1 MSDVLSSQAGAVL
14 TLTINRPKA
23 RNSLVK
29 SVLTELSESFTKAA
43 SDATIRTVVLKGAEG
58 HFCAGADLKQTFAED
73 PDLLDRAEE
82 YMDRFHAVILA
93 IVRCPKPIVAQMQGG
108 AVGFGADL
116 ALACDFRTASHD
128 AYLQE
133 KFTKIGLLPDGGGTL
148 WLPKLLGLSRAMQ
161 LVLLAEKL
169 DAKTMNDW
177 GLLTR
182 LTAPAGIDA
191 TTEALAAELAL
202 GSPLAFA
209 ASKRAMHASL
219 GSIEDALKRER
230 TEQVKLL
237 RSNDCM
243 EGVMAWAQKRT
254 PNFVGQ

>member
-1 MSDVLSSQAGAVL
+1 MSDVLKAQSGAVL

-29 SVLTELSESFTKAA
+29 SVLHDLTEAFTGASSDES
-43 SDATIRTVVLKGAEG
+43 IRAVILKGADG

-82 YMDRFHAVILA
+82 YMDRFHGLIKS
-93 IVRCPKPIVAQMQGG
+93 IVHSPKPIIAQMQGG

-116 ALACDFRTASHD
+116 ALACDFRTASED

-161 LVLLAEKL
+161 LVFLAEKVE
-169 DAKTMNDW
+169 AKQMNEW
-177 GLLTR
+177 GLLTK
-182 LTAPAGIDA
+182 LTSSAEIEG
-191 TTEALAAELAL
+191 TTNALAAELAK
-202 GSPLAFA
+202 GPPLAFA
-209 ASKRAMHASL
+209 ASKRAMHASV
-219 GSIEDALKRER
+219 GSIDEALLRER
-230 TEQVKLL
+230 EAQVKLL
-237 RSNDCM
+237 RSADCM
-243 EGVMAWAQKRT
+243 EGVMAWAQKRE
-254 PNFVGQ
+254 PNFTGQ